1 MKPVARKYVHSC
13 GRAIF
18 GIVWQLQL
26 REKYVTRSFDVQ
38 LRFGKRRFKPS
49 LGIWSTE
56 AHGEGRVRCSK
67 KVIFEESC
75 ISI

>member
-1 MKPVARKYVHSC
+1 MKKVARRYVYSC

-26 REKYVTRSFDVQ
+26 REKYVTRSFDVE
-38 LRFGKRRFKPS
+38 LRFGRRRLKPS
-49 LGIWSTE
+49 LRIWSTE
-56 AHGEGRVRCSK
+56 DHGEGRVRCSK